1 MPEPPVGCPYAPETP
16 PTVPAPKKLAEMTE
30 LITLTDVAAS
40 KIKEL
45 MEHAAGS
52 QEEGEYLRV
61 FVVGGGC
68 SGLNYGM
75 SFDDAVEKSDHEFAS
90 KGVPILVDEFSAA
103 YIQGTTI
110 DWVEGLMGA
119 GFKMDNPNAQATCR
133 CGQSFSS

>member
-1 MPEPPVGCPYAPETP
+1 MPEPPTSCPYAPDIP
-16 PTVPAPKKLAEMTE
+16 PTVPAPKTVAEMTE

-45 MEHAAGS
+45 MEH
-52 QEEGEYLRV
+52 QDEGEYLRV

-75 SFDDAVEKSDHEFAS
+75 TFDDAVEKSDHEFAS
-90 KGVPILVDEFSAA
+90 KGVPLLVDEFSAP
-103 YIQGTTI
+103 YIQGMTI
-110 DWVEGLMGA
+110 DWEEGLMGA
-119 GFKMDNPNAQATCR
+119 GFKMQNPNAQATCR